1 MMSLEERMLHMLRET
16 KTIATVGFS
25 TSPHKPSHYVPRYLM
40 EHGYEVVPV
49 NPNAEEILGEKAYP
63 LLEEVPGEVDMV
75 QLFRPSDEVGSHVEQ
90 AIEMG
95 AKFLWMQLGIR
106 NKEAAARARD
116 AGLEVVQDRCLMV
129 EHRRLRDQL

>member
-25 TSPHKPSHYVPRYLM
+25 SSPHKPSHYVPRYLM
-40 EHGYEVVPV
+40 EHGYKVVPV

-75 QLFRPSDEVGSHVEQ
+75 QLFRPSDEVGPHVEQ